1 MAKNCGSGGGDGE
14 EQMRRRVALHLQRP
28 AMAMAMAGSGGLG
41 MQTCSSAASEE
52 TNQLVPVPPA
62 FQSKAL
68 IKSRKQVRD

>member
-28 AMAMAMAGSGGLG
+28 AMAMAGSSLG
-41 MQTCSSAASEE
+41 MQTCSAASEE
-52 TNQLVPVPPA
+52 TNLVPVPPA